1 MSDGIPKIPSRRNQ
15 DPAHVMNL
23 PSLNMGYEPCS
34 KKDITIVDLDIQ
46 VYGLDEIQGSTKP
59 VVAIVSPLC
68 RCSQE
73 SISETS
79 RRAAPSLSGRR
90 PDASEY
96 ASKRPFCWERCF
108 WWKVMTSGAPSET
121 DGARHRTRRV
131 VTLADLSSSRT
142 AGRTTRPRWPTC
154 RTA

>member
-59 VVAIVSPLC
+59 VVAIVS
-68 RCSQE
+68 
-73 SISETS
+73 
-79 RRAAPSLSGRR
+79 
-90 PDASEY
+90 
-96 ASKRPFCWERCF
+96 
-108 WWKVMTSGAPSET
+108 
-121 DGARHRTRRV
+121 DGGLH
-131 VTLADLSSSRT
+131 
-142 AGRTTRPRWPTC
+142 
-154 RTA
+154 